1 MVITRAR
8 IKGQQMFKFNK
19 NQIDKI
25 DNILQSVLIDSGV
38 SCSLL
43 IDSAGNIITSVEDGC
58 RQIDKDSIACLA
70 AGNHGAVRAMASL
83 IGSEDFASLFHMGE
97 KMSIHLKNLS
107 SEFLLINIF
116 DQDLSLG
123 LLRLK
128 VIDVLLQVEKFL
140 LLTNFSIANKA
151 ANIHLSPAL

>member
-1 MVITRAR
+1 
-8 IKGQQMFKFNK
+8 MFKFNN

-25 DNILQSVLIDSGV
+25 DNILQKDLINSGV
-38 SCSLL
+38 SCSIL
-43 IDSAGNIITSVEDGC
+43 IDSAGNIITSLEDGC

-70 AGNHGAVRAMASL
+70 AGNYGAVKAMANL
-83 IGSEDFASLFHMGE
+83 MGTEDFASLFHMGK
-97 KMSIHLKNLS
+97 KMSIHLKNVS

-128 VIDVLLQVEKFL
+128 VLDVLLKVEKILPL
-140 LLTNFSIANKA
+140 LNLNITNKA
-151 ANIHLSPAL
+151 ANIHISPAL

>member
-1 MVITRAR
+1 
-8 IKGQQMFKFNK
+8 MFKLNK
-19 NQIDKI
+19 NQIDTI
-25 DNILQSVLIDSGV
+25 DSILRRDLIDSGV
-38 SCSLL
+38 SCSIL
-43 IDSAGNIITSVEDGC
+43 IDSAGNIISSFEDGC

-70 AGNHGAVRAMASL
+70 AGNYGAVKAMAN
-83 IGSEDFASLFHMGE
+83 IMGAEDFALLFHMGK

-128 VIDVLLQVEKFL
+128 VLEVLLKMEKIL
-140 LLTNFSIANKA
+140 PRPNLYIANNA
-151 ANIHLSPAL
+151 EPMRISQAL

>member
-1 MVITRAR
+1 
-8 IKGQQMFKFNK
+8 MFKFNR

-25 DNILQSVLIDSGV
+25 DNILQSDLIGSGV

-70 AGNHGAVRAMASL
+70 AGNHGAVKAMANL
-83 IGSEDFASLFHMGE
+83 TGAKDFASMFHMGK

-107 SEFLLINIF
+107 SEFLIINIF

-128 VIDVLLQVEKFL
+128 VLDVLLKVEKIL
-140 LLTNFSIANKA
+140 PSPNLNMTNKA
-151 ANIHLSPAL
+151 ANI

>member
-1 MVITRAR
+1 
-8 IKGQQMFKFNK
+8 MFKFNR

-25 DNILQSVLIDSGV
+25 DNILQSDLIGSGV

-70 AGNHGAVRAMASL
+70 AGNHGAVKAMANL
-83 IGSEDFASLFHMGE
+83 TGAKDFASMFHMGK

-107 SEFLLINIF
+107 SEFLIINIF

-123 LLRLK
+123 LFRLK
-128 VIDVLLQVEKFL
+128 VLDVLLKVEKIL
-140 LLTNFSIANKA
+140 PSPNLNMTNKA
-151 ANIHLSPAL
+151 ANI

>member
-1 MVITRAR
+1 
-8 IKGQQMFKFNK
+8 MFKFNK
-19 NQIDKI
+19 NHIDKI

-83 IGSEDFASLFHMGE
+83 MGSEDFASLFHMGK

-128 VIDVLLQVEKFL
+128 VLDVLLQVEKFL
-140 LLTNFSIANKA
+140 LLTNFNIENKA
-151 ANIHLSPAL
+151 ANMQLSPAL

>member
-1 MVITRAR
+1 
-8 IKGQQMFKFNK
+8 MFKFNK

-25 DNILQSVLIDSGV
+25 DNILQSDLIDSGV

-70 AGNHGAVRAMASL
+70 AGNHGAVKAMANL
-83 IGSEDFASLFHMGE
+83 IGAKDFASMFHMGK

-107 SEFLLINIF
+107 SEFLIINIF

-123 LLRLK
+123 FLRLK
-128 VIDVLLQVEKFL
+128 VLDVLLKMEKILPFPNL
-140 LLTNFSIANKA
+140 NITNKA
-151 ANIHLSPAL
+151 ANM